1 MMALEFRIGDQSII
15 DHIAVSVSQG
25 PIDVDRPALI
35 VFTQHQRGSAVDR
48 LYKKSL

>member
-1 MMALEFRIGDQSII
+1 MMALEFRIGDQSKI

-25 PIDVDRPALI
+25 PIDRPALI